1 MEELFEMRQKKLDR
15 MIVRSRTKWL
25 FEGEKNTQYLCNLGG
40 KNFVQ
45 KAKLCMTVMI

>member
-25 FEGEKNTQYLCNLGG
+25 FEGEKNTPYLCNLGE
-40 KNFVQ
+40 KILYR
-45 KAKLCMTVMI
+45 KPSYT

>member
-25 FEGEKNTQYLCNLGG
+25 LKGEKNTPYLCNLGG
-40 KNFVQ
+40 KYVAQ
-45 KAKLCMTVMI
+45 KAKLYMTVML